1 MQAVSPALSYAE
13 RQEVLQRLGFDTY
26 RAYLRS
32 ELWSSIRD
40 SVFERRGRKCW
51 ICHRKGKATQVH
63 HLHYTAEN
71 LSGASTSGMRPV
83 CAICH
88 REIEVDDEGRK
99 RTAQDVRRQTQRLRK
114 SKGWRRKVRK
124 LAAALE
130 RSRRRVDRLDRE
142 LAEKL
147 ADDRA

>member
-1 MQAVSPALSYAE
+1 MSPALSYAE
-13 RQEVLQRLGFDTY
+13 RQEVLRRLGFADY

-32 ELWSSIRD
+32 DLWASIRD
-40 SVFERRGRKCW
+40 RVFDRRGRTCW
-51 ICHRKGKATQVH
+51 ICRRRKRATQVH
-63 HLHYTAEN
+63 HLHYTADN
-71 LSGASTSGMRPV
+71 LSGASASGMRPV

-88 REIEVDDEGRK
+88 HEIEVDEDGRK
-99 RTAQDVRRQTQRLRK
+99 RTAQETRRQTQRLRE

-124 LAAALE
+124 LAAVLE
-130 RSRRRVDRLDRE
+130 RSRRHVERLDRE

>member
-1 MQAVSPALSYAE
+1 MSPALSYAD
-13 RQEVLQRLGFDTY
+13 RQEVLHRLGFADY

-32 ELWSSIRD
+32 ELWSSIRGR
-40 SVFERRGRKCW
+40 VFARRGRKCW

-63 HLHYTAEN
+63 HLHYTADN

-88 REIEVDDEGRK
+88 HEIEVDEDGRK
-99 RTAQDVRRQTQRLRK
+99 RTARETRRRTQRLRS

-124 LAAALE
+124 LTAALE
-130 RSRRRVDRLDRE
+130 RSRRHVERLDRE

-147 ADDRA
+147 ADDKA